1 MSGVIQIDER
11 FESNPYHKV
20 RKDMFM
26 AKNERE
32 SEKKKIKAVSK
43 QMKKGSYVM
52 SDGRVINPHRQSTLS
67 YMVQHK
73 WLYFLL
79 LPGLIYFIMFRY
91 VPMGGLIIAFQDYS
105 PFKGIRGSEFVGF
118 ENFLKFFRVNDF
130 GRLFYNTLGI
140 SLMSLFLYF
149 PAPIILSLFLN
160 EVRNAKYKRVVQTM
174 IYVPHFVSW
183 VIVASLTYQL
193 FNVSDG
199 IINMIYKIFSGG
211 STFDILQSAN
221 AFWGLIIGQD
231 IWRETGYGT
240 IVFLAALSG
249 VDQELYEAA
258 RVDGAG
264 RWRLMWHIT
273 LPAIRGTIVMMLILR
288 VGGLLNTG
296 YEQIFLMR
304 NDLNIARAE
313 VFDTYIYTKGIR
325 SGQYSFSSAAGMFK
339 SVVGMIMVLTSDRVA
354 KLFGESG
361 IY

>member
-1 MSGVIQIDER
+1 
-11 FESNPYHKV
+11 
-20 RKDMFM
+20 M
-26 AKNERE
+26 ATK
-32 SEKKKIKAVSK
+32 SK
-43 QMKKGSYVM
+43 TKKGYFILD
-52 SDGRVINPHRQSTLS
+52 DGREIKPHRMSTGQ
-67 YMVQHK
+67 YIVQHK
-73 WLYFLL
+73 WLYLL
-79 LPGLIYFIMFRY
+79 WLPGFLYFILFRY
-91 VPMGGLIIAFQDYS
+91 VPMGGLVIAFKDYS
-105 PFKGIRGSEFVGF
+105 PFKGIWASDWVGF
-118 ENFLKFFRVNDF
+118 AHFQKFFSMHDF
-130 GRLFYNTLGI
+130 GTLLYNTLGI
-140 SLMSLFLYF
+140 SLLSLFLYF

-160 EVRNAKYKRVVQTM
+160 EVTHNGYKRVVQTLVY
-174 IYVPHFVSW
+174 IPHFVSW

-199 IINMIYKIFSGG
+199 IINLIYQAVSGH
-211 STFDILQSAN
+211 SFDILQNAN
-221 AFWGLIIGQD
+221 TFWGLIIGQD

-258 RVDGAG
+258 KVDGAG

-304 NDLNIARAE
+304 NDLNLSRAE
-313 VFDTYIYTKGIR
+313 VFDTYIYTKGIK

-339 SVVGMIMVLTSDRVA
+339 SVVGMIMVLISDRVA

-361 IY
+361 LY